1 MVVVRGG
8 GIDVKQRET
17 EGRTTTKFG
26 LLIRGEPQPS
36 QREKDVVVK
45 KEKIILRRRKY
56 EWREEER
63 YR

>member
-56 EWREEER
+56 E
-63 YR
+63 